1 MGMMFNGVYS
11 LQGFII
17 MGGSISWRHRV
28 ANVKTDQ
35 VSSQKGAIIDYG
47 THNTDIKVM
56 QSVSKKISVIKD
68 DIDK

>member
-1 MGMMFNGVYS
+1 M
-11 LQGFII
+11 
-17 MGGSISWRHRV
+17 